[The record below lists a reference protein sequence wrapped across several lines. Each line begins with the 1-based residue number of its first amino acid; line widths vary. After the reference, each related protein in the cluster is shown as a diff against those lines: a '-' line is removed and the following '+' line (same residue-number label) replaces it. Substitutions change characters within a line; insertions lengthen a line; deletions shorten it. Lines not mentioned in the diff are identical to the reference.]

1 MTMPNPV
8 GSGMPDY
15 SGSVPGNPGTVPA
28 YPGTV
33 PAYPGIVPGNPYADM
48 QPAPEFAAPPSKA
61 LGVTSMCLGVIGLLI
76 CVGGLF
82 FGAYISFD
90 AHDSYER
97 AMAPLAFIFGA
108 IMIYIPGAIMNIV
121 GLILGVTGR
130 KRVQDSRRDTVS
142 KVGIWMNAIPMILFL
157 AAVTLTF
164 LFAMAS

>member
-33 PAYPGIVPGNPYADM
+33 PGNPYADM

-61 LGVTSMCLGVIGLLI
+61 LGITSICLGVVGIVL

-82 FGAYISFD
+82 FGVYISFD
-90 AHDSYER
+90 ADDSFER
-97 AMAPLAFIFGA
+97 AMAPLAFIFGTV
-108 IMIYIPGAIMNIV
+108 IIYIPGAIMNIV
-121 GLILGVTGR
+121 GLILGATGR
-130 KRVQDSRRDTVS
+130 KRVQDPRGWKVY
-142 KVGIWMNAIPMILFL
+142 KVGIWMNVIPMILFL
-157 AAVTLTF
+157 AAVVLTI
-164 LFAMAS
+164 LFVMAY

>member
-28 YPGTV
+28 YRGTV

-48 QPAPEFAAPPSKA
+48 QPAPEIAAPPSKA
-61 LGVTSMCLGVIGLLI
+61 LGITSICLGVVGIVI

-82 FGAYISFD
+82 FAAYISFD

-108 IMIYIPGAIMNIV
+108 VMTYIPGAIINIV

-142 KVGIWMNAIPMILFL
+142 KVGIWMNVIPMFLFL

>member
-8 GSGMPDY
+8 GSGMP
-15 SGSVPGNPGTVPA
+15 
-28 YPGTV
+28 
-33 PAYPGIVPGNPYADM
+33 AYPGIVPGNPCADM
-48 QPAPEFAAPPSKA
+48 QPAPEFAAAPSKA

-82 FGAYISFD
+82 FAAYISFD

-108 IMIYIPGAIMNIV
+108 VMTYIPGAIINIV

-130 KRVQDSRRDTVS
+130 KRVQDSCRDTVS

-157 AAVTLTF
+157 AAVVLTF
-164 LFAMAS
+164 LFAMAY

>member
-48 QPAPEFAAPPSKA
+48 QPAPEFAAPLSKA
-61 LGVTSMCLGVIGLLI
+61 LGVTSICLGVVGIVLCG
-76 CVGGLF
+76 GGLF

-90 AHDSYER
+90 AHDSYEW

-142 KVGIWMNAIPMILFL
+142 KVGIWMNVIPMFLFL

-164 LFAMAS
+164 LFAMAH

>member
-28 YPGTV
+28 YRGTV

-48 QPAPEFAAPPSKA
+48 QPAPEFAAAPSKA

-82 FGAYISFD
+82 FAAYISFD

-108 IMIYIPGAIMNIV
+108 VMTYIPGAIINIV

-142 KVGIWMNAIPMILFL
+142 KVGIWMNVIPMFLFL

>member
-15 SGSVPGNPGTVPA
+15 SGSVPGNPGM
-28 YPGTV
+28 V

-48 QPAPEFAAPPSKA
+48 QPAPEFAAPPSRG
-61 LGVTSMCLGVIGLLI
+61 LGVASICLGVVGIVL
-76 CVGGLF
+76 CVGGLV

-90 AHDSYER
+90 AHDSFER

-142 KVGIWMNAIPMILFL
+142 KVGIWMNVIPMILIL
-157 AAVTLTF
+157 AAVTLTV
-164 LFAMAS
+164 LFAMAY

>member
-8 GSGMPDY
+8 GSGMPNY

-33 PAYPGIVPGNPYADM
+33 PGNPYADM
-48 QPAPEFAAPPSKA
+48 QPAPEFAAPPSRG
-61 LGVTSMCLGVIGLLI
+61 LGVASICLGVVGIVI

-82 FGAYISFD
+82 FAAYISFD
-90 AHDSYER
+90 AHDSFAR

-108 IMIYIPGAIMNIV
+108 VMTYIPGAIINIV

-142 KVGIWMNAIPMILFL
+142 KVGIWMNVIPMFLFL

>member
-33 PAYPGIVPGNPYADM
+33 PAYPGTVPGNPYADM

-61 LGVTSMCLGVIGLLI
+61 LGITSICLGVVGIVLCG
-76 CVGGLF
+76 GGLF
-82 FGAYISFD
+82 FGAYISLD
-90 AHDSYER
+90 AHDSFER

-108 IMIYIPGAIMNIV
+108 VMIYIPGAIINIV

-130 KRVQDSRRDTVS
+130 RRVRDSRRDTVS
-142 KVGIWMNAIPMILFL
+142 KVGIWMNVIPMFLFL

-164 LFAMAS
+164 LFAMAY